1 MRVFGLVME
10 LAVFGGVAIEAA
22 VLFMNALVPAV

>member
-1 MRVFGLVME
+1 MRVFGMILEM
-10 LAVFGGVAIEAA
+10 AVFGGVAIEAA

>member
-1 MRVFGLVME
+1 MRVFGLVVE

-22 VLFMNALVPAV
+22 LLFMNLVVAGA

>member
-10 LAVFGGVAIEAA
+10 MAIFGGVAIEAA
-22 VLFMNALVPAV
+22 LLFMNIMVPGA

>member
-10 LAVFGGVAIEAA
+10 MAVFGGVAIEAA
-22 VLFMNALVPAV
+22 LLYINAMVPAM